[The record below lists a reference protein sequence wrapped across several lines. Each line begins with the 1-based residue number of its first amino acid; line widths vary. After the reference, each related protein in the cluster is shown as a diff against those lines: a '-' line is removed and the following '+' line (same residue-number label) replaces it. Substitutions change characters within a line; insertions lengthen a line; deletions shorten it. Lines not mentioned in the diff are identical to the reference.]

1 MKMNDDNVGNAL
13 AKNNH
18 ELLCDYDICAL
29 FFIVFNEKK
38 NPYNKIKIDISVEF
52 LKLVFIDIYL
62 AIFESLTMIVSS
74 IGLFWSI

>member
-1 MKMNDDNVGNAL
+1 MNDDNVGNAL

-29 FFIVFNEKK
+29 FFIVFHEKK